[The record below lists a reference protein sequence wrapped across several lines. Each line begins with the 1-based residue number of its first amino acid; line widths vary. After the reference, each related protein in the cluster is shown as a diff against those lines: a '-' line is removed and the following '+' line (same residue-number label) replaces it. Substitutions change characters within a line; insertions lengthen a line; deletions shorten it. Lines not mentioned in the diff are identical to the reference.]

1 MFLYLIGPV
10 IRLATSL
17 NKLDK
22 PNTLSLSHHISK
34 SFKPHLQIFSENQQY
49 QAKSLLESFR
59 VTNHIVEFGKKVAD
73 AVTLLSELP
82 VRISDL
88 FG

>member
-1 MFLYLIGPV
+1 MQLDVFIVNRSRY
-10 IRLATSL
+10 TSCYVV
-17 NKLDK
+17 KQIK
-22 PNTLSLSHHISK
+22 QTQYPFPI
-34 SFKPHLQIFSENQQY
+34 KPHLQIFSDNQQY

-82 VRISDL
+82 VRFSDL